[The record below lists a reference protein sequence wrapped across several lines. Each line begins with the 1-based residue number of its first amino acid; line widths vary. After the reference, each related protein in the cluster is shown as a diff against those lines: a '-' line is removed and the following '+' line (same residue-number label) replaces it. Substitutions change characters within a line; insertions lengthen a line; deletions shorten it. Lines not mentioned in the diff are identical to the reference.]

1 MTKLEELKI
10 KMEKAF
16 KDYKQISITKN
27 QQYDM
32 IIGCLNRISVSNDE
46 NEVERYY
53 NDLLNHSIKEYK
65 EIARKTHQ
73 KWVVYDNIFNEYC
86 EEKNKNENR
95 RTSIRR
101 F

>member
-10 KMEKAF
+10 KMNKAF
-16 KDYKQISITKN
+16 KDYEQISKTKDN
-27 QQYDM
+27 QFDM
-32 IIGCLNRISVSNDE
+32 IIGCLNRISVSDDE

-53 NDLLNHSIKEYK
+53 NALINYSIKNYK

-86 EEKNKNENR
+86 EEKNKK
-95 RTSIRR
+95 
-101 F
+101 